1 MQSTTAVWSL
11 TTRNLPRKVLV
22 RSLSAARHLVLS
34 FAGSGLVARMDR
46 WVPGL
51 KGKVIVDGAGHWAQ
65 VERPAQVNEALIGF
79 LKTVA

>member
-1 MQSTTAVWSL
+1 M
-11 TTRNLPRKVLV
+11 
-22 RSLSAARHLVLS
+22 LS